1 MNSPSLPAN
10 WADLPDDKL
19 GEELLTLWTHYQV
32 AKRGICPEGE
42 STDIAEGLLNATLL
56 MDTDVAKDAPI
67 EKALQ
72 RAASGDF
79 TGAGSLTRD
88 LIQDGAIVMLLEKW
102 AQTGLQFRLNQSKK
116 AKKSRGKI
124 NTDDG
129 ETTTVSEIIT
139 KLATKQEFIDWYASE
154 LWDRFL
160 SELVGLCLDPEEN
173 TGSSDKSKR
182 SISYD
187 FNDERKSIT
196 FGQFSN
202 VVSEARSNKKSG

>member
-1 MNSPSLPAN
+1 MNSSSLPAN

-32 AKRGICPEGE
+32 AKRGICPDDE
-42 STDIAEGLLNATLL
+42 STDIAEELLNSTLL

-79 TGAGSLTRD
+79 TGAGALTRD

-129 ETTTVSEIIT
+129 ETTTISEII
-139 KLATKQEFIDWYASE
+139 KKFATKYEFADWTAIE
-154 LWDRFL
+154 LWETFYG
-160 SELVGLCLDPEEN
+160 ELDKHLLNPEEN
-173 TGSSDKSKR
+173 TDSSDNNKR